1 MISKLPMSVYQSENI
16 TRDKKI
22 AVDNNELE
30 EDIKKIVNKN
40 LKKLKVLYKYGKLE
54 L

>member
-1 MISKLPMSVYQSENI
+1 MSLYHSDNI

-22 AVDNNELE
+22 AVGNNELE

-40 LKKLKVLYKYGKLE
+40 LKKSKDLYEYGKLE

>member
-1 MISKLPMSVYQSENI
+1 MISKLPMSVYHSENI
-16 TRDKKI
+16 IRDKKI
-22 AVDNNELE
+22 AVDNNDLE

-40 LKKLKVLYKYGKLE
+40 LKKSKDLYKYGKLE

>member
-1 MISKLPMSVYQSENI
+1 MISKLPMSLYHSDNI

-22 AVDNNELE
+22 AVDNNDLE

-40 LKKLKVLYKYGKLE
+40 LKKSKDLYKYGKLE

>member
-16 TRDKKI
+16 TQDKKI
-22 AVDNNELE
+22 GVGNNELE

-40 LKKLKVLYKYGKLE
+40 LKKSKNLYEYGKLE